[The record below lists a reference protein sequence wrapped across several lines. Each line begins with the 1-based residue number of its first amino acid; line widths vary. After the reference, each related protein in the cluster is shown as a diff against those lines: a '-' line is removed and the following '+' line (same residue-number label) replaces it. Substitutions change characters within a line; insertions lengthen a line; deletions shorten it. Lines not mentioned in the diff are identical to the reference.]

1 MKLLKSMAKSF
12 NSNLNFKKFKKD
24 WNKFKK
30 IYKTFLNLSKKMKSY
45 YLLHF
50 LLKSLIIQVTNI
62 FEFRII
68 EIHQEELEGK
78 TSSFLFFCLVIY

>member
-30 IYKTFLNLSKKMKSY
+30 IYKTFLNLSKNNEKLLFIAFFVEKSY
-45 YLLHF
+45 
-50 LLKSLIIQVTNI
+50 N
-62 FEFRII
+62 
-68 EIHQEELEGK
+68 
-78 TSSFLFFCLVIY
+78 TSNEYF

>member
-30 IYKTFLNLSKKMKSY
+30 IYKTFLNLSKNNEKLLFIAFFVEKSY
-45 YLLHF
+45 
-50 LLKSLIIQVTNI
+50 N
-62 FEFRII
+62 
-68 EIHQEELEGK
+68 
-78 TSSFLFFCLVIY
+78 TSNEYFWISHNRNSPRRARGEN